1 MQSRRDV
8 QRQKSRVSG
17 KQVLIRSLMTVL
29 VLILVAWGSFAIATQ
44 PKTRAQRQAV
54 SLAKKYADLRSF
66 DHFYV
71 YNRDHTYYTV
81 SGQNRQHQPILVIVP
96 QTGGKL
102 RVVKQASGLT
112 SQQAVAKVRAD
123 RAVKRVLK
131 VAPGI
136 FNDRVVWE
144 VTYKNAQGALCYD
157 LLSFKTGHYVQRINN
172 L

>member
-17 KQVLIRSLMTVL
+17 KKLVVRTLMFLLVAML
-29 VLILVAWGSFAIATQ
+29 VLWGTFALATQ
-44 PKTRAQRQAV
+44 PMRSAQHQAIH
-54 SLAKKYADLRSF
+54 LAKKYAGLKTANG
-66 DHFYV
+66 FYT

-81 SGQNRQHQPILVIVP
+81 SGKDRQGKAILVIVP
-96 QTGGKL
+96 QKGGNL

-112 SQQAVAKVRAD
+112 KQEAVAKVRSENNI
-123 RAVKRVLK
+123 KKVLR

-136 FNDRVVWE
+136 SNDRVVWE
-144 VTYKNAQGALCYD
+144 VSYRNAKGSLCYD
-157 LLSFKTGHYVQRINN
+157 LLNFKSGKYVQRINN